1 MRIRLFVSVSAAPA
15 GARPASI
22 RGKTMSKLTYPKY
35 ANTCG
40 WNAMLPARTPRPPLS
55 EDLTVDYAVV
65 GAGYTGV
72 AAARRLHELDPQARI
87 VLLEATS
94 VGEGSSARNSGFT
107 APDVLPRTAS
117 LEMAEKARNQTRL
130 FVEAFDWLTGIL
142 RDNDISCDMQKVG
155 SIRAAATE
163 AGEASLRKVVEVA
176 RANDLPHTILNRED
190 IRARTGADYYRYGL
204 YLHDTW
210 LLQPAAL
217 IRGLADALPAP
228 IALHEESPVEAM
240 RREGAGWRLVT
251 QGGSV
256 LCRTVVLAT
265 NGFIPKFG
273 YLKSRM
279 ATIFTYAA
287 VTEAV
292 KEDDVGHL
300 GQSAAWGLL
309 PSHRL
314 GTTLRRIGRDRIMV
328 RSLYA
333 HEAEIAQATAE
344 RELRARFNRR
354 WPELGH
360 VDFEFVWGGTTAFTM
375 NGAPWWGKLGEG
387 LYASGGCNG
396 SGITKGTMLG
406 RRLAELIRGV
416 GDSREVESI
425 MGEASWIAPEPFRS
439 IGFHLISAVERRKA
453 GLEA

>member
-1 MRIRLFVSVSAAPA
+1 
-15 GARPASI
+15 
-22 RGKTMSKLTYPKY
+22 MSKLTYPKY
-35 ANTCG
+35 SNLCG
-40 WNAMLPARTPRPPLS
+40 WNAMLPARTPRTPLG
-55 EDLTVDYAVV
+55 EDLTADYAVV

-72 AAARRLHELDPQARI
+72 AAARRLSELDPQARI
-87 VLLEATS
+87 VLLEATT

-142 RDNDISCDMQKVG
+142 RDNAISCDMQKVG

-163 AGEASLRKVVEVA
+163 AGEASLREVTEVA
-176 RANDLPHTILNRED
+176 RVNKLPHTVLNRAD
-190 IRARTGADYYRYGL
+190 IRERTGADYYRYGL

-217 IRGLADALPAP
+217 IRGLADALPEA
-228 IALHEESPVEAM
+228 IAFHEDSPVDAL
-240 RREGAGWRLVT
+240 RREGAGWRLT
-251 QGGSV
+251 TPGGSV
-256 LCRTVVLAT
+256 RCRAVVLAT

-279 ATIFTYAA
+279 ATIYTYAA

-292 KEDDVGHL
+292 KETDIGHL
-300 GQSAAWGLL
+300 GQSPAWGLL

-314 GTTLRRIGRDRIMV
+314 GTTLRRIGRDRLMV

-344 RELRARFNRR
+344 RELRARFESR
-354 WPELGH
+354 WPGLRH
-360 VDFEFVWGGTTAFTM
+360 VAFEFLWGGTTAFTM
-375 NGAPWWGKLGEG
+375 NGAPWWGKLAEG

-406 RRLAELIRGV
+406 RRLAELIFGV
-416 GDSREVESI
+416 GDAREVETI

-439 IGFHLISAVERRKA
+439 IGFHIVSALESRKA

>member
-1 MRIRLFVSVSAAPA
+1 
-15 GARPASI
+15 
-22 RGKTMSKLTYPKY
+22 MSKLTYPKY
-35 ANTCG
+35 TNLCG
-40 WNAMLPARTPRPPLS
+40 WTAMLPVRTPRAALS
-55 EDLTVDYAVV
+55 EDVTVDYAVV

-87 VLLEATS
+87 ALVEATT

-107 APDVLPRTAS
+107 TPDVLPRTAS
-117 LEMAEKARNQTRL
+117 MEMAEKARNQTRL
-130 FVEAFDWLTGIL
+130 FTEAFDWLQGII
-142 RDNDISCDMQKVG
+142 RDNDIACDMQKVG

-163 AGEASLRKVVEVA
+163 EGEATLRKVAEVA
-176 RANDLPHTILNRED
+176 RANNLQHTILDRAGIRER
-190 IRARTGADYYRYGL
+190 IGADYYRYGL
-204 YLHDTW
+204 HMHDTW

-217 IRGLADALPAP
+217 IRGLVDALPAN
-228 IALHEESPVEAM
+228 ITLYEQSPV
-240 RREGAGWRLVT
+240 RDISREGSDWRLRIE
-251 QGGSV
+251 GGSIR
-256 LCRTVVLAT
+256 CRTVVLAN
-265 NGFIPKFG
+265 NGFIPRLG

-292 KEDDVGHL
+292 KGADIEHL
-300 GQSAAWGLL
+300 GQSPAWGLL

-314 GTTLRRIGRDRIMV
+314 GTTLRRIGRDRLMV

-333 HEAEIAQATAE
+333 HDAEIVQSTAI
-344 RELRARFNRR
+344 RELRDRFQRR
-354 WPELGH
+354 WPALRH
-360 VDFEFVWGGTTAFTM
+360 VEFEYVWGGTTAFTM
-375 NGAPWWGKLGEG
+375 NGAPWWGKLEDG

-396 SGITKGTMLG
+396 SGLAKGTMLG

-416 GDSREVESI
+416 GDAREVEAI

-439 IGFHLISAVERRKA
+439 IGFRVISALESRKA